1 MFSKPMCNEI
11 LRSVIFYGFT
21 RVLLRYEI
29 LILENIYPIINQI
42 IVFIYFLYLFVY
54 VNKNIT
60 K

>member
-1 MFSKPMCNEI
+1 MCNEI

-21 RVLLRYEI
+21 TVLRYEI